1 MAARKRAK
9 KKESFTRWDVA
20 EHLRTDADVV
30 AYLQA
35 CLDENGDD
43 PAFIATALGDVARAR
58 GMTQLA
64 RDTGLTREAL
74 YRTLSANG
82 NPNLSTLLK
91 VLSALNVRLSVKA
104 A

>member
-1 MAARKRAK
+1 MAVRKRVK
-9 KKESFTRWDVA
+9 KKDTFTRWDAA

-35 CLDENGDD
+35 CLDEGGDD

-58 GMTQLA
+58 GMSQLA